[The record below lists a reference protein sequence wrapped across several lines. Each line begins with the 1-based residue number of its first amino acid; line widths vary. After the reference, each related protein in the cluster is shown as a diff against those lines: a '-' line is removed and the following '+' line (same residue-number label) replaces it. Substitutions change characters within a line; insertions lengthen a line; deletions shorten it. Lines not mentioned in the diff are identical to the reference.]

1 MMNPNRCTTVV
12 LAATT
17 CLLSGL
23 ARADI
28 TPGQLT
34 ELQGQA
40 AMQQVAAT
48 GAMIAMVEGCAQ
60 TYPALRAAA
69 HNVYVAFG
77 VDSEGEVS
85 FSKAVG
91 ACMDKR
97 SAPKESEC
105 RGLIRL
111 AKPPQNSRDLEAFFE
126 SASPTAAAKMI
137 ASCK

>member
-1 MMNPNRCTTVV
+1 MMNPIRCTAVV

-23 ARADI
+23 AKADI
-28 TPGQLT
+28 TAGQLM

-48 GAMIAMVEGCAQ
+48 GAMIAVVEGCAQ

-69 HNVYVAFG
+69 HDLYVAFG
-77 VDSEGEVS
+77 VDSEGEAG
-85 FSKAVG
+85 FSRAVG

-105 RGLIRL
+105 QGLVRL
-111 AKPPQNSRDLEAFFE
+111 AKRPQDSRDLEAFFE

-137 ASCK
+137 ALCK